1 MKKNIIYVSILFISL
16 FMFSNISKVL
26 AKETDEDYERE
37 DVREQEETKQYNE
50 EDWKTKV
57 NESAGL
63 TCNYEFSDNTTASC
77 YFYNDKWGYQW
88 SCYSHENNGS
98 KKMTIKNKMGNFRA
112 LRYIKTNF
120 NCLTYAAKKGNK
132 IYLNTSKKVLIEYAD
147 ITGNLKTSTGGSANV
162 EKQSRTYSSGC
173 EMFGG
178 EDSATRKL
186 IKWAISIIR
195 YAIPIIIVVFGITD
209 YLGALFSGEEKNMKE
224 AQKKVI
230 MRVVIGIIALL
241 VPALIKLLVNLS
253 GIVFN
258 TGMNSG
264 DIFCDFI

>member
-1 MKKNIIYVSILFISL
+1 MKNNKYKIFMIFSIV
-16 FMFSNISKVL
+16 VL
-26 AKETDEDYERE
+26 AIAIIVST
-37 DVREQEETKQYNE
+37 
-50 EDWKTKV
+50 
-57 NESAGL
+57 
-63 TCNYEFSDNTTASC
+63 
-77 YFYNDKWGYQW
+77 
-88 SCYSHENNGS
+88 
-98 KKMTIKNKMGNFRA
+98 
-112 LRYIKTNF
+112 
-120 NCLTYAAKKGNK
+120 TYAYYVWTTEGSNVTK
-132 IYLNTSKKVLIEYAD
+132 IVFGVNTATVTFDGGSD
-147 ITGNLKTSTGGSANV
+147 ITGNLKTSTCGSANV

-195 YAIPIIIVVFGITD
+195 YAIPIIIVIFGITD

-258 TGMNSG
+258 TGINSG